1 MSKNLYKNN
10 NIIPTIFFVV
20 IFVIASFYFFMDK
33 NRGENCVEVLTD
45 ARNPETGEIKEF
57 SNLCDIPKGWDVLE
71 TDREQFERNNQSWT
85 RYRNDDLGVRF
96 EYRLDPDGYIL
107 IDSRSEWVNENK
119 DVVESLHL
127 FNKKEYKELLA
138 SDIPREYPPSIS
150 VLIFKNSKNYSVKEW
165 IEKEKMISNIE
176 FAVSEIEEIDFS
188 GSPAVKYKISG
199 LYENEILVVLN
210 NGLIYY
216 IDGAYLQEDSQ
227 IRKDFV
233 EMLNYFSL
241 Y

>member
-1 MSKNLYKNN
+1 MLKNLYKKN
-10 NIIPTIFFVV
+10 NIIPTILFVV
-20 IFVIASFYFFMDK
+20 IFVVASFYFFRDK
-33 NRGENCVEVLTD
+33 NRGENCIDVITD

-57 SNLCDIPKGWDVLE
+57 SNICDIPEGWDVLE
-71 TDREQFERNNQSWT
+71 TDREQFERNKQLWT
-85 RYRNDDLGVRF
+85 RYRNDDLGIRF
-96 EYRLDPDGYIL
+96 EYRLDPDGYVL
-107 IDSRSEWVNENK
+107 IDSKNQWTNK

-127 FNKKEYKELLA
+127 FNKKEYEELLA
-138 SDIPREYPPSIS
+138 SKSPREYPPSIS
-150 VLIFKNSKNYSVKEW
+150 VLILKNSKNYSVREW
-165 IEKEKMISNIE
+165 AEKEKMISNIE
-176 FAVSEIEEIDFS
+176 FAVSNIEEINFS
-188 GSPAVKYKISG
+188 GSPAVRYKISG
-199 LYENEILVVLN
+199 LYENEILVILN

>member
-1 MSKNLYKNN
+1 
-10 NIIPTIFFVV
+10 
-20 IFVIASFYFFMDK
+20 MDK
-33 NRGENCVEVLTD
+33 DRGENCVEVLTD

-57 SNLCDIPKGWDVLE
+57 PNLCDIPDGWDVLE
-71 TDREQFERNNQSWT
+71 TDREQFERNNQLWT
-85 RYRNDDLGVRF
+85 RYRNDDLGIRF
-96 EYRLDPDGYIL
+96 EYRLNPDGYIL
-107 IDSRSEWVNENK
+107 IDSKNQWTDEN
-119 DVVESLHL
+119 VVESLNL
-127 FNKKEYKELLA
+127 FNKKEYEELLE

-176 FAVSEIEEIDFS
+176 FAVSEIEELDFS
-188 GSPAVKYKISG
+188 GSPAVRYKISG

-216 IDGAYLQEDSQ
+216 INGAYLEEDSQ
-227 IRKDFV
+227 IRKDFL
-233 EMLNYFSL
+233 EMLDHFSL